1 VIVPK
6 MSLIGTDFAYS
17 HMQGLGWSQGK
28 GLGKNHQGIVD
39 AIKPKLKFDQTGVGH
54 NRAEEFE
61 FHWWDH
67 VFNKAAKNIKVDES
81 ESGDIKVEMNLDKSE
96 LSTKKMRKKMMK
108 KVRNQLYSNFVK
120 SGTLTGGK
128 MEEVQKEEDEYV
140 VDKDLSKIKE
150 LSDDQLVAACGGM
163 TAHKGGRHGLNMKAK
178 LDRIAEAEREFLEKY
193 GGGVKSDPTPTPADV
208 IAKKKKKKR
217 KHEETIE
224 NGGGDACVES
234 EVDGVKKKKKK
245 KDKNLKEIVNLVET
259 NETGKVK
266 EKKKKKHKKS
276 KHADNEN

>member
-1 VIVPK
+1 
-6 MSLIGTDFAYS
+6 MSLVGTEFAYS

-28 GLGKNHQGIVD
+28 GLGKHHQGIVD

-67 VFNKAAKNIKVDES
+67 VFNKAAKKIKVDES
-81 ESGDIKVEMNLDKSE
+81 EAGDIKVEMNLDKSE

-128 MEEVQKEEDEYV
+128 MEEVEKDEDDYV

-193 GGGVKSDPTPTPADV
+193 GGGFTSSAAVENDEPV
-208 IAKKKKKKR
+208 KKKKKKR
-217 KHEETIE
+217 KHEDALE
-224 NGGGDACVES
+224 NIVSDICADTDIV
-234 EVDGVKKKKKK
+234 VKKKKRK
-245 KDKNLKEIVNLVET
+245 KDKNDQEVSTAEET
-259 NETGKVK
+259 IKVK
-266 EKKKKKHKKS
+266 EKKKKHKKS
-276 KHADNEN
+276 KHPENE